1 VRTRAGRLGATLG
14 WAWVVGACAAGDSH
28 GTPGRPAAPGVGE
41 TFSAVQL
48 SGDRPALVW
57 IFGVE
62 QCLACELDEAAR
74 VVRGLQR
81 RLGERVET
89 VVMAV
94 GNGDEGDR
102 DIVRGFLASRRIS
115 GRVEMRG
122 CEPYPEGLGAAPVSV
137 LYVMN
142 RHSVVE
148 AAVAADSAEIWRSA
162 DGRLDLANFVA
173 RLAEREGSAGRG
185 GTGMW

>member
-1 VRTRAGRLGATLG
+1 MGAVLG
-14 WAWVVGACAAGDSH
+14 WTWILGACAACDSG

-41 TFSAVQL
+41 PLSAVQL

-57 IFGVE
+57 IFAVE
-62 QCLACELDEAAR
+62 QCLACELDEPAR

-81 RLGERVET
+81 GLGERLET
-89 VVMAV
+89 VVMAI
-94 GNGDEGDR
+94 GDGGEGDG
-102 DIVRGFLASRRIS
+102 DMVRGFLASRRIT

-122 CEPYPEGLGAAPVSV
+122 RERYIAGFGAAPLSA

-148 AAVAADSAEIWRSA
+148 AALAADSAETWRSA
-162 DGRLDLANFVA
+162 DGRLDLANFVV
-173 RLAEREGSAGRG
+173 RLAEQER
-185 GTGMW
+185 